1 MGIATTLKR
10 YLHQRDVEFTVVQH
24 PYAEGSIN
32 TATAAHVPLHQLA
45 KAVLFRD
52 EDFNYTLAVIPA
64 SNKVKRY
71 TINQIFDRHMELASE
86 DEVEHLFKDCSHGAI
101 PPVGMAYD
109 VDVIWDEEL
118 TEMDCIWIEA
128 GDHEH
133 LLRLNVENFKLLMA
147 DALHDHFSTH
157 QRYRR
162 PIKPPRESYRPGLD
176 Y

>member
-1 MGIATTLKR
+1 MGIAATLKR
-10 YLHQRDVEFTVVQH
+10 HLQRQGIEFTVVQH

-32 TATAAHVPLHQLA
+32 TAAAAHIPPHQLA

-71 TINQIFDRHMELASE
+71 TINQIFDRHMELATE
-86 DEVEHLFKDCSHGAI
+86 EETEHLFKDCSQGAI
-101 PPVGMAYD
+101 PPIGMAYNI
-109 VDVIWDEEL
+109 DVIWDEEL
-118 TEMDCIWIEA
+118 TEMDFIWIEA

-147 DALHDHFSTH
+147 DALHDHFST
-157 QRYRR
+157 QLRYQLPTKSPRDRYRSR
-162 PIKPPRESYRPGLD
+162 LNQ
-176 Y
+176 